1 MLRTFMRSKIHRALV
16 TEADPDYM
24 GSITLDPLL
33 IEAAGLLNNEQVD
46 IYNVSNGNRLTTYV
60 LAGRRGS
67 GQVCLNGAAALLC
80 TPGDRVLIVA
90 YAQMDEREAMLARS
104 RTLLLGLKN
113 RVRKVIVRSNA
124 ALPARKGR

>member
-1 MLRTFMRSKIHRALV
+1 MRSKIHRAVV

-33 IEAAGLLNNEQVD
+33 IEAADLLCNEQVD

-80 TPGDRVLIVA
+80 APGDQVLVVA
-90 YAQMDEREAMLARS
+90 YAQLDEQEAQAFSS
-104 RTLLLGLKN
+104 RTALLGPKN
-113 RVRKVIVRSNA
+113 RVRQVIVRPNA
-124 ALPARKGR
+124 PVPARKRR